1 MEDKKKEKL
10 VVVEEKVGKI
20 IKWIEVILAIM
31 ILIAVLLSGKDLI
44 SIIYNVY
51 TTEALN
57 SYGIFQ
63 KFLSHLL
70 LLVVGLELALMLIK
84 HTPANVL
91 EVMLYA
97 IARKMLIYT
106 NTTTDI
112 LIGVIA
118 LGLVFIIDKYFHT
131 RDTKKVIK

>member
-1 MEDKKKEKL
+1 MEDKNKDKL
-10 VVVEEKVGKI
+10 VIVEKKVSRM

-31 ILIAVLLSGKDLI
+31 ILIAVLLSAKDLI
-44 SIIYNVY
+44 TIIYKVY
-51 TTEALN
+51 KTEAIN
-57 SYGIFQ
+57 SYDIFQ

-118 LGLVFIIDKYFHT
+118 LGLIFIIDKYFHT
-131 RDTKKVIK
+131 

>member
-1 MEDKKKEKL
+1 MEDKNKDKL
-10 VVVEEKVGKI
+10 VIVEKKVSRM

-31 ILIAVLLSGKDLI
+31 ILIAVLLSAKDLI
-44 SIIYNVY
+44 TIIYKVY
-51 TTEALN
+51 KTEAIN
-57 SYGIFQ
+57 SYNINK

-118 LGLVFIIDKYFHT
+118 LGLIFIIDKYFHT
-131 RDTKKVIK
+131 

>member
-1 MEDKKKEKL
+1 MEDKKKDKL
-10 VVVEEKVGKI
+10 VIIEKKLSRV
-20 IKWIEVILAIM
+20 IKWIEVILAI
-31 ILIAVLLSGKDLI
+31 LIMMAVFLSGKDLI
-44 SIIYNVY
+44 NIIYKVY
-51 TTEALN
+51 VTEAIN
-57 SYGIFQ
+57 SYDIFQ

-118 LGLVFIIDKYFHT
+118 LALIFIIDKYFHT
-131 RDTKKVIK
+131 KDIKNVIK

>member
-1 MEDKKKEKL
+1 MEDKNKDKL
-10 VVVEEKVGKI
+10 VVVEEKVSKA
-20 IKWIEVILAIM
+20 IKWFEVILAVLIM
-31 ILIAVLLSGKDLI
+31 IAVLLSGKDLI
-44 SIIYNVY
+44 NIIYKVY
-51 TTEALN
+51 VTEAIN
-57 SYGIFQ
+57 SYSIFQ
-63 KFLSHLL
+63 NFLSHLL

-118 LGLVFIIDKYFHT
+118 LALIFIIDKYFHT
-131 RDTKKVIK
+131 KDIKNVIK

>member
-1 MEDKKKEKL
+1 MEDKNKDKL
-10 VVVEEKVGKI
+10 VIVEKKVSRM
-20 IKWIEVILAIM
+20 IKWIEVILALM
-31 ILIAVLLSGKDLI
+31 IIIAVFLSGKDLLT
-44 SIIYNVY
+44 IIYKVY
-51 TTEALN
+51 KTEAIN
-57 SYGIFQ
+57 SYDIFQ

-118 LGLVFIIDKYFHT
+118 LGLIFIIDKYFHS
-131 RDTKKVIK
+131 RDTKNVK

>member
-84 HTPANVL
+84 HTPANVV

-97 IARKMLIYT
+97 IAR
-106 NTTTDI
+106 
-112 LIGVIA
+112 
-118 LGLVFIIDKYFHT
+118 
-131 RDTKKVIK
+131 